1 MELND
6 RAATPERKA
15 LSRRVSPLSRT
26 VRATAV
32 LALAAALSRC
42 GSYSFSGASLPPHL
56 KTVAIPLFENRTPE
70 FGIDQTLT
78 DAVIDAVTR
87 DNTLKI
93 AEPASA
99 DCILRCT
106 LNRVEDRAGQYNQN
120 EEASTFRITLSVQAV
135 FEDMRKRVVIWQG
148 PFTAFG
154 NYSEDRNEGIDEAVD
169 KLKTEIV
176 NRMVST
182 W

>member
-1 MELND
+1 MNNPDAKPVREAVCLRVPALPRAL
-6 RAATPERKA
+6 RAAA
-15 LSRRVSPLSRT
+15 L
-26 VRATAV
+26 
-32 LALAAALSRC
+32 LALAAALSGC
-42 GSYSFSGASLPPHL
+42 GAYSFSGASLPPHL

-78 DAVIDAVTR
+78 DAMIEAVTR
-87 DNTLKI
+87 DNTLEI
-93 AEPASA
+93 ADPASA
-99 DCILRCT
+99 DCVLRCT
-106 LNRVEDRAGQYNQN
+106 LNRVEDRAGQYNEN

-135 FEDMRKRVVIWQG
+135 FEDVRKRVVIWQG

-154 NYSEDRNEGIDEAVD
+154 NYSEDRDEGIDEAVD

-176 NRMVST
+176 NRMVSN

>member
-1 MELND
+1 MND
-6 RAATPERKA
+6 PDATPD
-15 LSRRVSPLSRT
+15 RRARCRRAFPPART
-26 VRATAV
+26 VGAAAV
-32 LALAAALSRC
+32 LALTALLIRC
-42 GSYSFSGASLPPHL
+42 GAYSFSGASLPPHL

-78 DAVIDAVTR
+78 DAVIEAVTR

-120 EEASTFRITLSVQAV
+120 EEASTFRVTLSVQAV

-154 NYSEDRNEGIDEAVD
+154 NYSEDRDAGIDEAVD

-176 NRMVST
+176 NRMVSN

>member
-1 MELND
+1 MKPVRGACLIRVPALP
-6 RAATPERKA
+6 RALRVAA
-15 LSRRVSPLSRT
+15 L
-26 VRATAV
+26 
-32 LALAAALSRC
+32 LALAAALC
-42 GSYSFSGASLPPHL
+42 GCGAYSFSGASLPPHL

-78 DAVIDAVTR
+78 DAMIEAVTR

-93 AEPASA
+93 ADPGSA

-106 LNRVEDRAGQYNQN
+106 LNRVEDRAGQYNEN

-135 FEDMRKRVVIWQG
+135 FEDLRKRVVIWQG

-154 NYSEDRNEGIDEAVD
+154 NYSEDRGEGIDEAVD

-176 NRMVST
+176 NRMVSN